1 MIRPDEVI
9 DLLKRIPEGFP
20 PEHYIIA
27 RIESRLPQCKQRAI
41 ATIHCSMLEPEY
53 KELCQLF
60 QEKHNYNLHQKFKTI
75 LDAIYKRR

>member
-9 DLLKRIPEGFP
+9 QLLKNVPDGFP
-20 PEHYIIA
+20 IEHYIIA
-27 RIESRLPQCKQRAI
+27 RIEARLPQCKQRAI

-60 QEKHNYNLHQKFKTI
+60 QEKHNYNLHQKFKTV
-75 LDAIYKRR
+75 LDAINKRR